1 MRERKEAKKNSSEYK
16 LQRMDKREK
25 AKALDAKAKKKSA
38 SSAASKDEKKKD
50 KVRQRTHG
58 RDVMGGRRVVGSIDA
73 NGVQRRPTTAEAPIP
88 RVCLSASQPTPT
100 NPSLLRANAPPSCR
114 HAEVFALQK
123 KEIRNGEKKLD
134 DSFLFFFF
142 FLSQHRPQP
151 PPLYSLKNKQ
161 TETKTKQAAS
171 FATSATSLAQLRGQ
185 LKKGAEK
192 GGKDEKASS
201 GGGKASRG
209 GGGAPPGKEGYLG
222 DMDLPPSDSE
232 SDDGAADPS
241 AAEARR
247 AERDLAAL
255 SLATAKDAKRAAE
268 RERKASEK
276 MVREKQA
283 ALRDDDDS
291 VFDVSFERVA
301 GASGAADDDVGGTVS
316 ATDIKVQN
324 LTIRAK
330 GKILLDKTNLTVT
343 AGRRYGLAGPN
354 GKGKSTLLRMIA
366 RRQVP
371 VPEGLDVLL
380 VEQEIVGDDRTA
392 LAAVVAAD
400 AKLMALR
407 AEEAE
412 IAARSE
418 KDPDSSTADADG
430 ERLAEIWE
438 EVENLGG
445 GGAEAKAS
453 KILHGLG
460 FTQAMQK
467 RSTRDFSGGWRMR
480 ISLARALYIQPTL
493 LLLDEVRR

>member
-1 MRERKEAKKNSSEYK
+1 MHKKRDETAQK
-16 LQRMDKREK
+16 QTDGEREK
-25 AKALDAKAKKKSA
+25 LDNALPDSLP
-38 SSAASKDEKKKD
+38 SLSFFPSFSLS
-50 KVRQRTHG
+50 T
-58 RDVMGGRRVVGSIDA
+58 S
-73 NGVQRRPTTAEAPIP
+73 
-88 RVCLSASQPTPT
+88 CLLPPSQPKT
-100 NPSLLRANAPPSCR
+100 NG
-114 HAEVFALQK
+114 HK
-123 KEIRNGEKKLD
+123 K
-134 DSFLFFFF
+134 
-142 FLSQHRPQP
+142 
-151 PPLYSLKNKQ
+151 
-161 TETKTKQAAS
+161 KQAAS
-171 FATSATSLAQLRGQ
+171 SATSATSLAQLRGQ
-185 LKKGAEK
+185 PKKGA
-192 GGKDEKASS
+192 GGKEEKAP
-201 GGGKASRG
+201 GGGGERGGKASRG
-209 GGGAPPGKEGYLG
+209 GGGGALPSEAGGGGYLG

-232 SDDGAADPS
+232 SDDATDPS

-291 VFDVSFERVA
+291 VFDVSFERVGGA
-301 GASGAADDDVGGTVS
+301 GAAAAGGAAGGAADDVGGTVS

-330 GKILLDKTNLTVT
+330 GKVLLDRTTLTVT

-400 AKLMALR
+400 AKLMRLR

-412 IAARSE
+412 IDRKS
-418 KDPDSSTADADG
+418 
-430 ERLAEIWE
+430 
-438 EVENLGG
+438 V
-445 GGAEAKAS
+445 
-453 KILHGLG
+453 
-460 FTQAMQK
+460 
-467 RSTRDFSGGWRMR
+467 
-480 ISLARALYIQPTL
+480 
-493 LLLDEVRR
+493 V

>member
-1 MRERKEAKKNSSEYK
+1 MTLTRSSIFDPGPH
-16 LQRMDKREK
+16 L
-25 AKALDAKAKKKSA
+25 ST
-38 SSAASKDEKKKD
+38 SS
-50 KVRQRTHG
+50 
-58 RDVMGGRRVVGSIDA
+58 
-73 NGVQRRPTTAEAPIP
+73 
-88 RVCLSASQPTPT
+88 
-100 NPSLLRANAPPSCR
+100 
-114 HAEVFALQK
+114 
-123 KEIRNGEKKLD
+123 
-134 DSFLFFFF
+134 
-142 FLSQHRPQP
+142 
-151 PPLYSLKNKQ
+151 SLKTNKL
-161 TETKTKQAAS
+161 QAAS
-171 FATSATSLAQLRGQ
+171 QATSATSLAQLRGQ
-185 LKKGAEK
+185 TKKGGAKE
-192 GGKDEKASS
+192 EKAERG
-201 GGGKASRG
+201 GGGKASTG
-209 GGGAPPGKEGYLG
+209 GNSNREGYLG

-232 SDDGAADPS
+232 SDDGADGDPS

-268 RERKASEK
+268 RERKAAEK

-291 VFDVSFERVA
+291 VFDVSFERVG
-301 GASGAADDDVGGTVS
+301 GAGAADEVGGTVS

-330 GKILLDKTNLTVT
+330 GKILLDRTNLTVT

-371 VPEGLDVLL
+371 VPEALDVLL

-412 IAARSE
+412 ITARAE
-418 KDPDSSTADADG
+418 AGDATGDADADG
-430 ERLAEIWE
+430 ERLAEIYE
-438 EVENLGG
+438 EIENLGG

-460 FTQAMQK
+460 FTQAMQ
-467 RSTRDFSGGWRMR
+467 RRATRDFSGGWRMR

-493 LLLDEVRR
+493 LLLDEVRKSFFSFLSAVAVIGVFLSLTDPHLK

>member
-1 MRERKEAKKNSSEYK
+1 
-16 LQRMDKREK
+16 
-25 AKALDAKAKKKSA
+25 
-38 SSAASKDEKKKD
+38 
-50 KVRQRTHG
+50 
-58 RDVMGGRRVVGSIDA
+58 
-73 NGVQRRPTTAEAPIP
+73 
-88 RVCLSASQPTPT
+88 
-100 NPSLLRANAPPSCR
+100 
-114 HAEVFALQK
+114 
-123 KEIRNGEKKLD
+123 
-134 DSFLFFFF
+134 
-142 FLSQHRPQP
+142 
-151 PPLYSLKNKQ
+151 
-161 TETKTKQAAS
+161 
-171 FATSATSLAQLRGQ
+171 
-185 LKKGAEK
+185 
-192 GGKDEKASS
+192 
-201 GGGKASRG
+201 
-209 GGGAPPGKEGYLG
+209 
-222 DMDLPPSDSE
+222 MDLPPSDSE
-232 SDDGAADPS
+232 SDDATDPS

-291 VFDVSFERVA
+291 VFDVSFERVGGA
-301 GASGAADDDVGGTVS
+301 GAAAAGGAAGGAADDVGGTVS

-330 GKILLDKTNLTVT
+330 GKVLLDRTTLTVT

-400 AKLMALR
+400 AKLMRLR

-412 IAARSE
+412 IAARAE
-418 KDPDSSTADADG
+418 GEGGGGVDAATADADG
-430 ERLAEIWE
+430 ERLAEIYE
-438 EVENLGG
+438 EMEHLGG
-445 GGAEAKAS
+445 GGAEARAS

-467 RSTRDFSGGWRMR
+467 RATRDFSGGWRMR

-493 LLLDEVRR
+493 LLLDEVREEDGERRREGGRERTFSSRRRFLSLSPLEKKILKS

>member
-1 MRERKEAKKNSSEYK
+1 
-16 LQRMDKREK
+16 
-25 AKALDAKAKKKSA
+25 
-38 SSAASKDEKKKD
+38 
-50 KVRQRTHG
+50 
-58 RDVMGGRRVVGSIDA
+58 
-73 NGVQRRPTTAEAPIP
+73 
-88 RVCLSASQPTPT
+88 
-100 NPSLLRANAPPSCR
+100 
-114 HAEVFALQK
+114 
-123 KEIRNGEKKLD
+123 
-134 DSFLFFFF
+134 
-142 FLSQHRPQP
+142 
-151 PPLYSLKNKQ
+151 
-161 TETKTKQAAS
+161 
-171 FATSATSLAQLRGQ
+171 
-185 LKKGAEK
+185 
-192 GGKDEKASS
+192 
-201 GGGKASRG
+201 
-209 GGGAPPGKEGYLG
+209 
-222 DMDLPPSDSE
+222 MDLPPSDSE
-232 SDDGAADPS
+232 SDDATDPS

-291 VFDVSFERVA
+291 VFDVSFERVGGA
-301 GASGAADDDVGGTVS
+301 GAAAAGGAAGGAADDVGGTVS

-330 GKILLDKTNLTVT
+330 GKVLLDRTTLTVT

-400 AKLMALR
+400 AKLMRLR

-412 IAARSE
+412 IAVRAE
-418 KDPDSSTADADG
+418 GEGGGGVDAATADADG
-430 ERLAEIWE
+430 ERLAEIYE
-438 EVENLGG
+438 EMEHLGG
-445 GGAEAKAS
+445 GGAEARAS

-467 RSTRDFSGGWRMR
+467 RATRDFSGGWRMR

-493 LLLDEVRR
+493 LLLDEVREEDGERRREGGRERTFSSRRRFLSLSPSEKKFLKS

>member
-1 MRERKEAKKNSSEYK
+1 MTLSSI
-16 LQRMDKREK
+16 R
-25 AKALDAKAKKKSA
+25 SFFFA
-38 SSAASKDEKKKD
+38 SFFSLNLNHS
-50 KVRQRTHG
+50 
-58 RDVMGGRRVVGSIDA
+58 S
-73 NGVQRRPTTAEAPIP
+73 
-88 RVCLSASQPTPT
+88 LS
-100 NPSLLRANAPPSCR
+100 
-114 HAEVFALQK
+114 
-123 KEIRNGEKKLD
+123 
-134 DSFLFFFF
+134 LFFH
-142 FLSQHRPQP
+142 LSN
-151 PPLYSLKNKQ
+151 SN
-161 TETKTKQAAS
+161 TQAAS
-171 FATSATSLAQLRGQ
+171 SATSATSLAQLRGAP
-185 LKKGAEK
+185 KK
-192 GGKDEKASS
+192 GGKEEKSGAGGAGG
-201 GGGKASRG
+201 GGGKSSRG
-209 GGGAPPGKEGYLG
+209 GGTSNGNPSSSSKEGYLG

-232 SDDGAADPS
+232 SDTEVDPS

-268 RERKASEK
+268 RERKANEK
-276 MVREKQA
+276 AVREKQE

-291 VFDVSFERVA
+291 VFDVSFERVGGA
-301 GASGAADDDVGGTVS
+301 GSDEVGGTVS

-330 GKILLDKTNLTVT
+330 GKILLDRTNLTVT

-371 VPEGLDVLL
+371 VPEQLDVLL

-400 AKLMALR
+400 AKLMSLR

-412 IAARSE
+412 ITKRSE
-418 KDPDSSTADADG
+418 EDPNGPSADADG
-430 ERLAEIWE
+430 ERLAEIYE
-438 EVENLGG
+438 EMENLGG

-467 RSTRDFSGGWRMR
+467 RATRDFSGGWRMR

-493 LLLDEVRR
+493 LLLDEVRERQGGGEEGKTRKREVEFFFFLVLFLLTFEAKKQKLNTSADKPPRPPRRALARGVPHPLEEDADRGVARQGLPERDHHRRGAPPRRAAALL

>member
-1 MRERKEAKKNSSEYK
+1 MHKKRDETAQKQTDGEIEK
-16 LQRMDKREK
+16 LDN
-25 AKALDAKAKKKSA
+25 ALPDSLP
-38 SSAASKDEKKKD
+38 SLSFFPSFSLS
-50 KVRQRTHG
+50 T
-58 RDVMGGRRVVGSIDA
+58 S
-73 NGVQRRPTTAEAPIP
+73 
-88 RVCLSASQPTPT
+88 CLLPPSQPKT
-100 NPSLLRANAPPSCR
+100 NG
-114 HAEVFALQK
+114 HK
-123 KEIRNGEKKLD
+123 K
-134 DSFLFFFF
+134 
-142 FLSQHRPQP
+142 
-151 PPLYSLKNKQ
+151 
-161 TETKTKQAAS
+161 KQAAS
-171 FATSATSLAQLRGQ
+171 SATSATSLAQLRGQ
-185 LKKGAEK
+185 PKKGA
-192 GGKDEKASS
+192 GGKEEKAP
-201 GGGKASRG
+201 GGGGGERGGKASRG
-209 GGGAPPGKEGYLG
+209 GGGGALPSEAGGGGYLG

-232 SDDGAADPS
+232 SDDATDPS

-291 VFDVSFERVA
+291 VFDVSFERVGGA
-301 GASGAADDDVGGTVS
+301 GAAAAGGAAGGAADDVGGTVS

-330 GKILLDKTNLTVT
+330 GKVLLDRTTLTVT

-400 AKLMALR
+400 AKLMRLR

-412 IAARSE
+412 IAARAE
-418 KDPDSSTADADG
+418 GEGGGGVDAATADADG
-430 ERLAEIWE
+430 ERLAEIYE
-438 EVENLGG
+438 EMEHLGG
-445 GGAEAKAS
+445 GGAEARAS

-467 RSTRDFSGGWRMR
+467 RATRDFSGGWRMR

-493 LLLDEVRR
+493 LLLDEVREEDGERRREGGRERTFSSRRRFLSLSPSEKKILKS

>member
-1 MRERKEAKKNSSEYK
+1 LHKKRDETAQK
-16 LQRMDKREK
+16 QTDGEREK
-25 AKALDAKAKKKSA
+25 LDNALPDSLP
-38 SSAASKDEKKKD
+38 SLSFFPSFSLS
-50 KVRQRTHG
+50 T
-58 RDVMGGRRVVGSIDA
+58 S
-73 NGVQRRPTTAEAPIP
+73 
-88 RVCLSASQPTPT
+88 CLLPPSQPKT
-100 NPSLLRANAPPSCR
+100 NG
-114 HAEVFALQK
+114 HK
-123 KEIRNGEKKLD
+123 K
-134 DSFLFFFF
+134 
-142 FLSQHRPQP
+142 
-151 PPLYSLKNKQ
+151 
-161 TETKTKQAAS
+161 KQAAS
-171 FATSATSLAQLRGQ
+171 SATSATSLAQLRGQ
-185 LKKGAEK
+185 PKKGA
-192 GGKDEKASS
+192 GGKEEKAP
-201 GGGKASRG
+201 GGGGGERGGKASRG
-209 GGGAPPGKEGYLG
+209 GGGGALPSEAGGGGYLG

-232 SDDGAADPS
+232 SDDATDPS

-291 VFDVSFERVA
+291 VFDVSFERVGGA
-301 GASGAADDDVGGTVS
+301 GAAAAGGAAGGAADDVGGTVS

-330 GKILLDKTNLTVT
+330 GKVLLDRTTLTVT

-400 AKLMALR
+400 AKLMRLR

-412 IAARSE
+412 IAARAE
-418 KDPDSSTADADG
+418 GEGGGGVDAATADADG
-430 ERLAEIWE
+430 ERLAEIYE
-438 EVENLGG
+438 EMEHLGG
-445 GGAEAKAS
+445 GGAEARAS

-467 RSTRDFSGGWRMR
+467 RATRDFSGGWRMR

-493 LLLDEVRR
+493 LLLDEVREEDGERRREGGRERTFSSRRRFLSLSPLEKKFLKS

>member
-1 MRERKEAKKNSSEYK
+1 MHKKRDETAQK
-16 LQRMDKREK
+16 QTDGEREK
-25 AKALDAKAKKKSA
+25 LDNALPDSLP
-38 SSAASKDEKKKD
+38 SLSFFPSFSLS
-50 KVRQRTHG
+50 T
-58 RDVMGGRRVVGSIDA
+58 S
-73 NGVQRRPTTAEAPIP
+73 
-88 RVCLSASQPTPT
+88 CLLPPSQPKT
-100 NPSLLRANAPPSCR
+100 NG
-114 HAEVFALQK
+114 HK
-123 KEIRNGEKKLD
+123 K
-134 DSFLFFFF
+134 
-142 FLSQHRPQP
+142 
-151 PPLYSLKNKQ
+151 
-161 TETKTKQAAS
+161 KQAAS
-171 FATSATSLAQLRGQ
+171 SATSATSLAQLRGQ
-185 LKKGAEK
+185 PKKGA
-192 GGKDEKASS
+192 GGKEEKAP
-201 GGGKASRG
+201 GGGGGERGGKASRG
-209 GGGAPPGKEGYLG
+209 GGGGALPSEAGGGGYLG

-232 SDDGAADPS
+232 SDDATDPS

-291 VFDVSFERVA
+291 VFDVSFERVGGA
-301 GASGAADDDVGGTVS
+301 GAAAAGGAAGGAADDVGSTVS

-330 GKILLDKTNLTVT
+330 GKVLLDRTTLTVT

-400 AKLMALR
+400 AKLMRLR

-412 IAARSE
+412 IAARAE
-418 KDPDSSTADADG
+418 GEGGGGVDAATADADG
-430 ERLAEIWE
+430 ERLAEIYE
-438 EVENLGG
+438 EMEHLGG
-445 GGAEAKAS
+445 GGAEARAS

-467 RSTRDFSGGWRMR
+467 RATRDFSGGWRMR

-493 LLLDEVRR
+493 LLLDEVREEDGERRREGGRERTFSSRRRFLSLSPSEKKFLKS

>member
-1 MRERKEAKKNSSEYK
+1 
-16 LQRMDKREK
+16 
-25 AKALDAKAKKKSA
+25 
-38 SSAASKDEKKKD
+38 
-50 KVRQRTHG
+50 
-58 RDVMGGRRVVGSIDA
+58 
-73 NGVQRRPTTAEAPIP
+73 
-88 RVCLSASQPTPT
+88 
-100 NPSLLRANAPPSCR
+100 
-114 HAEVFALQK
+114 
-123 KEIRNGEKKLD
+123 
-134 DSFLFFFF
+134 
-142 FLSQHRPQP
+142 
-151 PPLYSLKNKQ
+151 
-161 TETKTKQAAS
+161 
-171 FATSATSLAQLRGQ
+171 
-185 LKKGAEK
+185 
-192 GGKDEKASS
+192 
-201 GGGKASRG
+201 
-209 GGGAPPGKEGYLG
+209 
-222 DMDLPPSDSE
+222 MDLPPSDSE
-232 SDDGAADPS
+232 SDDATDPS

-291 VFDVSFERVA
+291 VFDVSFERVGGA
-301 GASGAADDDVGGTVS
+301 GAAAAGGAAGGAADDVGGTVS

-330 GKILLDKTNLTVT
+330 GKVLLDRTTLTVT

-400 AKLMALR
+400 AKLMRLR

-412 IAARSE
+412 IAARAE
-418 KDPDSSTADADG
+418 GEGGGGVDAATADADG
-430 ERLAEIWE
+430 ERLAEIYE
-438 EVENLGG
+438 EMEHLGG
-445 GGAEAKAS
+445 GGAEARAS

-467 RSTRDFSGGWRMR
+467 RATRDFSGGWRMR

-493 LLLDEVRR
+493 LLLDEVREEDGERRREGGRERTFSSRRRFLSLSPSEKKILKS

>member
-1 MRERKEAKKNSSEYK
+1 MHKKRDETAQK
-16 LQRMDKREK
+16 QTDGEREK
-25 AKALDAKAKKKSA
+25 LDNALPDSLP
-38 SSAASKDEKKKD
+38 SLSFFPSFSLS
-50 KVRQRTHG
+50 T
-58 RDVMGGRRVVGSIDA
+58 S
-73 NGVQRRPTTAEAPIP
+73 
-88 RVCLSASQPTPT
+88 CLLPPSQPKT
-100 NPSLLRANAPPSCR
+100 NG
-114 HAEVFALQK
+114 HK
-123 KEIRNGEKKLD
+123 K
-134 DSFLFFFF
+134 
-142 FLSQHRPQP
+142 
-151 PPLYSLKNKQ
+151 
-161 TETKTKQAAS
+161 KQAAS
-171 FATSATSLAQLRGQ
+171 SATSATSLAQLRGQ
-185 LKKGAEK
+185 PKKGA
-192 GGKDEKASS
+192 GGKEEKAP
-201 GGGKASRG
+201 GGGGERGGKASRG
-209 GGGAPPGKEGYLG
+209 GGGGALPSEAGGGGYLG

-232 SDDGAADPS
+232 SDDATDPS

-291 VFDVSFERVA
+291 VFDVSFERVGGA
-301 GASGAADDDVGGTVS
+301 GAAAAGGAAGGAADDVGGTVS

-330 GKILLDKTNLTVT
+330 GKVLLDRTTLTVT

-366 RRQVP
+366 RRRVP

-400 AKLMALR
+400 AKLMRLR

-412 IAARSE
+412 IAARAE
-418 KDPDSSTADADG
+418 GEGGGGVDAATADADG
-430 ERLAEIWE
+430 ERLAEIYE
-438 EVENLGG
+438 EMEHLGG
-445 GGAEAKAS
+445 GGAEARAS

-467 RSTRDFSGGWRMR
+467 RATRDFSGGWRMR

-493 LLLDEVRR
+493 LLLDEVREEDGERRREGGRENFFKSPSFSLSLTLGKKKF

>member
-1 MRERKEAKKNSSEYK
+1 
-16 LQRMDKREK
+16 
-25 AKALDAKAKKKSA
+25 
-38 SSAASKDEKKKD
+38 
-50 KVRQRTHG
+50 
-58 RDVMGGRRVVGSIDA
+58 
-73 NGVQRRPTTAEAPIP
+73 
-88 RVCLSASQPTPT
+88 
-100 NPSLLRANAPPSCR
+100 
-114 HAEVFALQK
+114 
-123 KEIRNGEKKLD
+123 
-134 DSFLFFFF
+134 
-142 FLSQHRPQP
+142 
-151 PPLYSLKNKQ
+151 
-161 TETKTKQAAS
+161 
-171 FATSATSLAQLRGQ
+171 
-185 LKKGAEK
+185 
-192 GGKDEKASS
+192 
-201 GGGKASRG
+201 
-209 GGGAPPGKEGYLG
+209 
-222 DMDLPPSDSE
+222 MDLPPSDSE
-232 SDDGAADPS
+232 SDDATDPS

-291 VFDVSFERVA
+291 VFDVSFERVGGA
-301 GASGAADDDVGGTVS
+301 GAAAAGGAAGGAADDVGGTVS

-330 GKILLDKTNLTVT
+330 GKVLLDRTTLTVT
-343 AGRRYGLAGPN
+343 SGRRYGLAGPN

-400 AKLMALR
+400 AKLMRLR

-412 IAARSE
+412 IAARAE
-418 KDPDSSTADADG
+418 GEGGGGVDAATADADG
-430 ERLAEIWE
+430 ERLAEIYE
-438 EVENLGG
+438 EMEHLGG
-445 GGAEAKAS
+445 GGAEARAS

-467 RSTRDFSGGWRMR
+467 RATRDFSGGWRMR

-493 LLLDEVRR
+493 LLLDEVREEDGERRREGGRERTFSSRRRFLSLSPSEKKFLKS

>member
-1 MRERKEAKKNSSEYK
+1 MFS
-16 LQRMDKREK
+16 
-25 AKALDAKAKKKSA
+25 
-38 SSAASKDEKKKD
+38 
-50 KVRQRTHG
+50 
-58 RDVMGGRRVVGSIDA
+58 
-73 NGVQRRPTTAEAPIP
+73 
-88 RVCLSASQPTPT
+88 
-100 NPSLLRANAPPSCR
+100 
-114 HAEVFALQK
+114 
-123 KEIRNGEKKLD
+123 
-134 DSFLFFFF
+134 LFFFP
-142 FLSQHRPQP
+142 RPRPHLLP
-151 PPLYSLKNKQ
+151 PSLKQTKQ
-161 TETKTKQAAS
+161 NQAAS
-171 FATSATSLAQLRGQ
+171 LATSATSLAQLRGQ
-185 LKKGAEK
+185 PKKGA
-192 GGKDEKASS
+192 GGKEEKASGGGGA
-201 GGGKASRG
+201 GGGKAPSSSR
-209 GGGAPPGKEGYLG
+209 EGYLG

-232 SDDGAADPS
+232 SDDDAADPS

-268 RERKASEK
+268 RERKATER

-291 VFDVSFERVA
+291 VFDVSFERVGGA
-301 GASGAADDDVGGTVS
+301 GADEVGGTVS

-330 GKILLDKTNLTVT
+330 GKILLDRTNLTVT

-407 AEEAE
+407 AEEAD
-412 IAARSE
+412 IAARAEEGSASAA
-418 KDPDSSTADADG
+418 DADADG
-430 ERLAEIWE
+430 ERLAEIYE
-438 EVENLGG
+438 EIESLGG

-460 FTQAMQK
+460 FTPAMQ
-467 RSTRDFSGGWRMR
+467 RRATRDFSGGWRMR

-493 LLLDEVRR
+493 LLLDEVRKLGK

>member
-1 MRERKEAKKNSSEYK
+1 MHKKRDETAQK
-16 LQRMDKREK
+16 QTDGEREK
-25 AKALDAKAKKKSA
+25 LDNALPDSLP
-38 SSAASKDEKKKD
+38 SLSFFPSFSLS
-50 KVRQRTHG
+50 T
-58 RDVMGGRRVVGSIDA
+58 S
-73 NGVQRRPTTAEAPIP
+73 
-88 RVCLSASQPTPT
+88 CLLPPSQPKT
-100 NPSLLRANAPPSCR
+100 NG
-114 HAEVFALQK
+114 HK
-123 KEIRNGEKKLD
+123 K
-134 DSFLFFFF
+134 
-142 FLSQHRPQP
+142 
-151 PPLYSLKNKQ
+151 
-161 TETKTKQAAS
+161 KQAAS
-171 FATSATSLAQLRGQ
+171 SATSATSLAQLRGQ
-185 LKKGAEK
+185 PKKGA
-192 GGKDEKASS
+192 GGKEEKAP
-201 GGGKASRG
+201 GGGGGERGGKASRG
-209 GGGAPPGKEGYLG
+209 GGGGALPSEAGGGGYLG

-232 SDDGAADPS
+232 SDDATDPS

-291 VFDVSFERVA
+291 VFDVSFERVGGA
-301 GASGAADDDVGGTVS
+301 GAAAAGGAAGGAADDVGGTVS

-330 GKILLDKTNLTVT
+330 GKVLLDRTTLTVT

-400 AKLMALR
+400 AKLMRLR

-412 IAARSE
+412 IAARAE
-418 KDPDSSTADADG
+418 GEGGGGVDAATADADG
-430 ERLAEIWE
+430 ERLAEIYE
-438 EVENLGG
+438 EMEHLGG
-445 GGAEAKAS
+445 GGAEARAS

-467 RSTRDFSGGWRMR
+467 RATRDFSGGWRMR

-493 LLLDEVRR
+493 LLLDEVREEDGERRREGGRERTFSSRRRFLSLSPLEKKFLKS

>member
-1 MRERKEAKKNSSEYK
+1 
-16 LQRMDKREK
+16 
-25 AKALDAKAKKKSA
+25 
-38 SSAASKDEKKKD
+38 
-50 KVRQRTHG
+50 
-58 RDVMGGRRVVGSIDA
+58 
-73 NGVQRRPTTAEAPIP
+73 
-88 RVCLSASQPTPT
+88 
-100 NPSLLRANAPPSCR
+100 
-114 HAEVFALQK
+114 
-123 KEIRNGEKKLD
+123 
-134 DSFLFFFF
+134 
-142 FLSQHRPQP
+142 
-151 PPLYSLKNKQ
+151 
-161 TETKTKQAAS
+161 
-171 FATSATSLAQLRGQ
+171 
-185 LKKGAEK
+185 
-192 GGKDEKASS
+192 
-201 GGGKASRG
+201 
-209 GGGAPPGKEGYLG
+209 
-222 DMDLPPSDSE
+222 MDLPPSDSE
-232 SDDGAADPS
+232 SDDATDPS

-291 VFDVSFERVA
+291 VFDVSFERVGGA
-301 GASGAADDDVGGTVS
+301 GAAAAGGAAGGAADDVGGTVS

-330 GKILLDKTNLTVT
+330 GKVLLDRTTLTVT

-400 AKLMALR
+400 AKLMRLR

-412 IAARSE
+412 IAARAE
-418 KDPDSSTADADG
+418 GEGGGGVDAATADADG
-430 ERLAEIWE
+430 ERLAEIYE
-438 EVENLGG
+438 EMEHLGG
-445 GGAEAKAS
+445 GGAEARAS

-467 RSTRDFSGGWRMR
+467 RATRDFSGGWRMR

-493 LLLDEVRR
+493 LLLDEVREEDGERRREGGRERTFSSRRRFLSLSPSEKKFLKS